1 MNLVQSLFKKNGPVI
16 GTYLFIAIIFWFVFL
31 IIIPQLYMVDL
42 SFRPNLSPLERG
54 GDKDFYTLE
63 HYKHF
68 LFGSAGSNNFFNIV
82 DISVFFKTIFIS
94 IIVTILNLLFCYPIA
109 FYIAKVAEPGAA
121 RFLIIA
127 LIIPFWI
134 NELLRSFA
142 LRVLLANEGVINTLL
157 TQLGLIDTGLLFITN
172 NIGLY
177 SGLTYAYLLLMM
189 FPLYNAIESLDKN
202 QLEAAK
208 DLGSSTLKTHFRV
221 VIPHAKPGIVSG
233 CTMVFMLTVGALATP
248 VVLGGPNTLWFP
260 ELIYQWFKMS
270 NNWSRGAAYSFLLLI
285 VSVVF
290 VLTMMRIFKV
300 RIGEIIK

>member
-1 MNLVQSLFKKNGPVI
+1 MLLI
-16 GTYLFIAIIFWFVFL
+16 YLFF
-31 IIIPQLYMVDL
+31 
-42 SFRPNLSPLERG
+42 S
-54 GDKDFYTLE
+54 
-63 HYKHF
+63 KHF
-68 LFGSAGSNNFFNIV
+68 YFYYCNNIEFIV
-82 DISVFFKTIFIS
+82 
-94 IIVTILNLLFCYPIA
+94 LYPIA
-109 FYIAKVAEPGAA
+109 FYIAKVAQPNSA

-142 LRVLLANEGVINTLL
+142 LRVLLANEGVINTFL
-157 TQLGLIDTGLLFITN
+157 TQIGLIDTGLLFITN
-172 NIGLY
+172 NVGLY

-208 DLGSSTLKTHFRV
+208 DLGSSTFWTHIRV

-270 NNWSRGAAYSFLLLI
+270 NNWSRGAAYSFFAYYLCDLC
-285 VSVVF
+285 SYYD
-290 VLTMMRIFKV
+290 
-300 RIGEIIK
+300 EII